1 MQYLLHGVF
10 CHYVFSVPSGN
21 CFVFPRTILNA
32 VEPRKL
38 EIFYKVGKKSMHFY
52 HYPLFLSVTKSVLW
66 HTQLLVKELFQM
78 LRKSLTCFCPNSK
91 LSWVHY
97 GALFGRIWV
106 TGNGLY
112 SQWLLLIVDKCLTT
126 GLSSLCL
133 DTSFSNGSSLLWG
146 SLVPQAWCTSTFSHI
161 WWISD
166 LGVLS
171 CLYCFGVKWLLR
183 FFWFSRVFCIWYK

>member
-1 MQYLLHGVF
+1 MAYTA
-10 CHYVFSVPSGN
+10 FS
-21 CFVFPRTILNA
+21 
-32 VEPRKL
+32 
-38 EIFYKVGKKSMHFY
+38 EIAFSDFKK
-52 HYPLFLSVTKSVLW
+52 
-66 HTQLLVKELFQM
+66 
-78 LRKSLTCFCPNSK
+78 KSLTCFCPNSK

-112 SQWLLLIVDKCLTT
+112 YQWLLLIVDKCLTT

-133 DTSFSNGSSLLWG
+133 DTSFSNGSSFLWG
-146 SLVPQAWCTSTFSHI
+146 SLVPKHDVPQLLATSDL
-161 WWISD
+161 ISD

-183 FFWFSRVFCIWYK
+183 FFWFSRVFCGLV